1 MKRLKELMGLT
12 ESETMADET
21 DNEPN
26 GQPLGEGDSPGDVD
40 TCRDGS

>member
-1 MKRLKELMGLT
+1 LMGLSET
-12 ESETMADET
+12 ETMADET

-26 GQPLGEGDSPGDVD
+26 GQASREGDRPSDVD